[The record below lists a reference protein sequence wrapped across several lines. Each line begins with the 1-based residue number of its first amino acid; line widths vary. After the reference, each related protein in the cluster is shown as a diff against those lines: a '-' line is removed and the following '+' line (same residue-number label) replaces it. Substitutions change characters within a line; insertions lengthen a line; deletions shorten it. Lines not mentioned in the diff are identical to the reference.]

1 MTAQLH
7 LSNPDFRLRNVDNQ
21 MISLE
26 SYPDAKGFILVFTC
40 NHCPFAKLY
49 SEKLNELHEKYESI
63 GVPLLAINPMDTLV
77 YEEESFEMMQEKAKN
92 DKFKFPYLQDDLQ
105 LAGKY
110 FNAKNTPEVFII
122 WRENGNWILKYR
134 GAIDDNSE
142 NKNRNITYIDEAV
155 DALLLN
161 KPVNTPETPSFGCKI
176 YYRK

>member
-1 MTAQLH
+1 MG
-7 LSNPDFRLRNVDNQ
+7 NPDFRLRNVDNR

-49 SEKLNELHEKYESI
+49 SKRLNALHEKYEAL

-77 YEEESFEMMQEKAKN
+77 YEEESFELMQQRAKK

-105 LAGKY
+105 VAGKY
-110 FNAKNTPEVFII
+110 FNAKNTPEAFVI
-122 WRENGNWILKYR
+122 WNENGNWILKYR
-134 GAIDDNSE
+134 GAIDDNGE
-142 NKNRNITYIDEAV
+142 NKKRNITYIDETV
-155 DALLLN
+155 DALLSN
-161 KPVNTPETPSFGCKI
+161 KQVVNPETTSFGCKI